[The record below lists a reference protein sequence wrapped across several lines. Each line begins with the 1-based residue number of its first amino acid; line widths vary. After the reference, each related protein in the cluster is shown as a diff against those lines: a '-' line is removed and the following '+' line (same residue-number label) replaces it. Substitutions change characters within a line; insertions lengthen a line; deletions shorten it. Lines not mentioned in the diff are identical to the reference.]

1 MRDEIT
7 RDDEHVVLPHHAA
20 SAEKKIKVTF
30 INPGISDI
38 NNPTGE
44 FWLSVS
50 AFMQAA
56 AENLNIDLEVIYS
69 ERNHVLMQ
77 QQAMEVASRTAHPDY
92 LIVVNEK
99 LAAGKMVE
107 VADMAKH
114 KDIYD

>member
-7 RDDEHVVLPHHAA
+7 RDDEHVVLPHHARI
-20 SAEKKIKVTF
+20 SRKKIKVTF

-107 VADMAKH
+107 VADMAEA
-114 KDIYD
+114 

>member
-1 MRDEIT
+1 
-7 RDDEHVVLPHHAA
+7 
-20 SAEKKIKVTF
+20 
-30 INPGISDI
+30 
-38 NNPTGE
+38 
-44 FWLSVS
+44 
-50 AFMQAA
+50 MQAA

-107 VADMAKH
+107 VADMASIKTFM
-114 KDIYD
+114 INNTFVGTSPAVWRSA